1 MSSGIIAEGEVVT
14 EGQVIVSMPDTAEM
28 VAEISV
34 HETEVDKVRPG
45 QPATIVMDAF
55 PDKVL
60 QGEVIEVAPLPDQ
73 QRGWMNPDL
82 KVYKTLV
89 KINGTYDFLRSRM
102 SCKVQIL
109 IRSLEDT
116 LTLPIQVISNRAGR
130 KVCYLMTGSG
140 PEERTVQTGI
150 FNDTFVQIVE
160 GLEEGEEVLLNP
172 PQIYSELAGPTIESF
187 QGRKPPEESESSQGS
202 GEPQTGGSERRGS
215 GRMSS
220 SGTTGMPEG
229 GRPQMGMGMGG
240 PFELTD
246 EIIDKILAGMKMT
259 NPEKASELEQLR
271 KDDPE
276 KFKTELRSTMQS
288 MMRDMMR
295 RGNRQGSRP
304 GGGGFGGFPRQEGGN
319 RMGQE
324 SNDSE
329 GR

>member
-1 MSSGIIAEGEVVT
+1 
-14 EGQVIVSMPDTAEM
+14 
-28 VAEISV
+28 
-34 HETEVDKVRPG
+34 
-45 QPATIVMDAF
+45 
-55 PDKVL
+55 
-60 QGEVIEVAPLPDQ
+60 
-73 QRGWMNPDL
+73 
-82 KVYKTLV
+82 
-89 KINGTYDFLRSRM
+89 
-102 SCKVQIL
+102 
-109 IRSLEDT
+109 
-116 LTLPIQVISNRAGR
+116 
-130 KVCYLMTGSG
+130 
-140 PEERTVQTGI
+140 
-150 FNDTFVQIVE
+150 
-160 GLEEGEEVLLNP
+160 
-172 PQIYSELAGPTIESF
+172 
-187 QGRKPPEESESSQGS
+187 
-202 GEPQTGGSERRGS
+202 
-215 GRMSS
+215 
-220 SGTTGMPEG
+220 
-229 GRPQMGMGMGG
+229 MGG